1 MYSTFSI
8 FFFNFPP
15 LVTGRNYGYVLS
27 LKLYIYK
34 LLNINYFSPFSDR
47 NRGGGDRRGGNR
59 GGGQGRGNYRNKKEE
74 ISAEDLDK
82 QLDDYVNQ
90 AKDE

>member
-1 MYSTFSI
+1 MKR
-8 FFFNFPP
+8 
-15 LVTGRNYGYVLS
+15 VQLS
-27 LKLYIYK
+27 KLKCIRL
-34 LLNINYFSPFSDR
+34 SPFSTTLNQFSPLTDR